1 MYDFLTTI
9 SGAQVADAA
18 TRMSPVATFVGKINR
33 LIINPLIVLMFAAAL
48 AFFLYGVM
56 QFFADS
62 YFSPKGDDKQKK
74 AKGSIMWGL
83 IGMTIMFGVYGI
95 IRIIE
100 STLGVTNVN
109 PNL

>member
-48 AFFLYGVM
+48 AYFIFGVM
-56 QFFADS
+56 QFVAD
-62 YFSPKGDDKQKK
+62 GAEKK
-74 AKGSIMWGL
+74 TEAKNSMLWGL
-83 IGMTIMFGVYGI
+83 VGMAIMFGVYGI
-95 IRIIE
+95 IRLIE